1 MTESTAGGFRL
12 GGCDEQRGGRKG
24 TNQEQTFHGKL
35 LEEMNESETN
45 ETG

>member
-1 MTESTAGGFRL
+1 MTEPPAGRLRL
-12 GGCDEQRGGRKG
+12 GGSNEQCSGRDG
-24 TNQEQTFHGKL
+24 TNQKQTFHGKL